1 MRNLDLSN
9 IEEAKEFPKLEPG
22 GYVCRIHSVQ
32 DFENKEYLKIEYDIS
47 EGRFVGHF
55 KALSEAKDFWAGN
68 FIRSYKESA
77 LPFFKAFIN
86 RIEESNPN
94 YKFDNNEQNLVGK
107 YIGLVLGEEE
117 YEGSNGEI
125 KTRLY
130 VAAIKNVDQI
140 RKGSFAVPSFKP
152 LNSNLE
158 RREAEQLKEVD
169 DDSLPF

>member
-1 MRNLDLSN
+1 MRSLDLSN
-9 IEEAKEFPKLEPG
+9 VEEAKEFPKLEAG

-130 VAAIKNVDQI
+130 VAAIKNVYQI
-140 RKGSFAVPSFKP
+140 RNGNFAVPTFKS
-152 LNSNLE
+152 LDGE
-158 RREAEQLKEVD
+158 RPKPEQLEEID

>member
-1 MRNLDLSN
+1 MRSLDLSN
-9 IEEAKEFPKLEPG
+9 VEEAKEFPKLEAG

-140 RKGSFAVPSFKP
+140 RNGNFAVPTFKS
-152 LNSNLE
+152 LDGE
-158 RREAEQLKEVD
+158 RPKPEQLEEVD

>member
-9 IEEAKEFPKLEPG
+9 VEEAKEFPKLEPG

-47 EGRFVGHF
+47 EGLFVGHF

-94 YKFDNNEQNLVGK
+94 YKFDNNEQSLVGK

-130 VAAIKNVDQI
+130 VAAIKNIDQI
-140 RKGSFAVPSFKP
+140 RKGSFAIPAFKH
-152 LNSNLE
+152 LE
-158 RREAEQLKEVD
+158 NERPEPEHLEAID